1 MKTFITCFACLL
13 IGLAVGCCVGYRHHD
28 RHITNEAIT
37 RMVEG
42 GESSDALIAATSARA
57 IGFIDSGEPQKAVE
71 ILSHPVAH
79 YYVIY
84 ATGAG
89 TNEQR
94 LKLRALIDGLASTNQ
109 AVAAQIAE
117 AQKLVR

>member
-1 MKTFITCFACLL
+1 MKTFIACFASLL
-13 IGLAVGCCVGYRHHD
+13 VGLAIGCYVGYRYYE
-28 RHITNEAIT
+28 RHITNEAVT

-42 GESSDALIAATSARA
+42 GESSDALIAATSARV

-71 ILSHPVAH
+71 MLSHPVAH
-79 YYVIY
+79 YYVTY
-84 ATGAG
+84 ATSTF

-109 AVAAQIAE
+109 TVAA
-117 AQKLVR
+117 